1 MSDFDADKNELL
13 EMITVTTELVAN
25 KQARTLE
32 TAISSN
38 TLSDVLVSDVEFWSW
53 MNRNYSS
60 SGGGMFSSNEAMKEY
75 IRSGPGKAIW
85 MEKQLQGKGYEFD
98 WVQKQRHNI
107 LNIFKK
113 YDLGDVSNQP
123 AIDVIEKDLLTRK
136 EKFYQMKAYTSKSNP
151 DLHNTG
157 KEVQVVTNAEKADIV
172 RENGYQVES
181 YKNSDSIKN
190 DILERQENIESG
202 AATPTYTIADIS
214 VTMSKAGLV
223 GAVIGMG
230 TETIFSYKRW
240 KNNEITDDEY
250 LEEVLKSGGESGI
263 TSGATAGIMIFVN
276 DAITVAGMN
285 SGIGIP
291 IAIAIS
297 AGIDKIIAPCFG
309 RGDYRKV
316 LGEARYY
323 QSIESMYVPFMQKLE
338 CAARECE
345 SFANSLVEQNKVY
358 NNIRE
363 KDKAVTKALKDLY
376 DLI

>member
-1 MSDFDADKNELL
+1 MSNIEENKNEFL
-13 EMITVTTELVAN
+13 EMIKDTSRLLGSEQT
-25 KQARTLE
+25 RILE
-32 TAISSN
+32 AAMSSN
-38 TLSDVLVSDVEFWSW
+38 AMSDSLVNNVEFWSW

-60 SGGGMFSSNEAMKEY
+60 AGGGMFSSNEAMKEY

-123 AIDVIEKDLLTRK
+123 AIDVIEKDLLTGK

-214 VTMSKAGLV
+214 ATMSKAGMV
-223 GAVIGMG
+223 GAAIGMG

-323 QSIESMYVPFMQKLE
+323 QSIESMYVTFMQKLE
-338 CAARECE
+338 CASRECE

-363 KDKAVTKALKDLY
+363 KDKAVTKELKDLY
-376 DLI
+376 DSI

>member
-1 MSDFDADKNELL
+1 MINIEENKNEFL
-13 EMITVTTELVAN
+13 EMIKDTSQLLGS
-25 KQARTLE
+25 KQSRILE
-32 TAISSN
+32 TAMSSN
-38 TLSDVLVSDVEFWSW
+38 AMSDSLVNNVEFWSW

-60 SGGGMFSSNEAMKEY
+60 AGGGMFSSNEAMKEY

-123 AIDVIEKDLLTRK
+123 AIDVIEKDLLTGK

-276 DAITVAGMN
+276 DAITVA
-285 SGIGIP
+285 
-291 IAIAIS
+291 
-297 AGIDKIIAPCFG
+297 
-309 RGDYRKV
+309 
-316 LGEARYY
+316 
-323 QSIESMYVPFMQKLE
+323 SMYVPFMQKLE

>member
-13 EMITVTTELVAN
+13 EMITDTAELVTN

-38 TLSDVLVSDVEFWSW
+38 TLSDALVSDVEFWSW

-60 SGGGMFSSNEAMKEY
+60 AGGGMFSSNEAMKEY

-123 AIDVIEKDLLTRK
+123 AIDVIEKDLLTGK

-202 AATPTYTIADIS
+202 AATPTYTIGNVSA
-214 VTMSKAGLV
+214 TMAKAGLV

-230 TETIFSYKRW
+230 TESVLSYKKW
-240 KNNEITDDEY
+240 KNNEITDEEY
-250 LEEVLKSGGESGI
+250 LDEVLKSGGESAI
-263 TSGATAGIMIFVN
+263 TSGATAGIMIPVN
-276 DAITVAGMN
+276 AAITAAGVTAVV
-285 SGIGIP
+285 GIP

-297 AGIDKIIAPCFG
+297 AGVDKIVAPCFG
-309 RGDYRKV
+309 RGDYKKV
-316 LGEARYY
+316 LGEATYY
-323 QSIESMYVPFMQKLE
+323 QSLESMYVPFMQTLE
-338 CAARECE
+338 YAAAEYK
-345 SFANSLVEQNKVY
+345 SFADKVAEQNGIY
-358 NNIRE
+358 NKIRE
-363 KDKAVTKALKDLY
+363 KDRAVNKALKDLY
-376 DLI
+376 DSI

>member
-1 MSDFDADKNELL
+1 MINIEENKNEFL
-13 EMITVTTELVAN
+13 EMIKDTSQLLGS
-25 KQARTLE
+25 KQSRILE
-32 TAISSN
+32 TAMSSN
-38 TLSDVLVSDVEFWSW
+38 AMSDSLVNNVEFWSW

-60 SGGGMFSSNEAMKEY
+60 AGGGMFSSNEAMKEY

-123 AIDVIEKDLLTRK
+123 AIDVIEKDLLTGK

-202 AATPTYTIADIS
+202 AATPTYTIAD
-214 VTMSKAGLV
+214 
-223 GAVIGMG
+223 
-230 TETIFSYKRW
+230 
-240 KNNEITDDEY
+240 
-250 LEEVLKSGGESGI
+250 
-263 TSGATAGIMIFVN
+263 
-276 DAITVAGMN
+276 
-285 SGIGIP
+285 
-291 IAIAIS
+291 
-297 AGIDKIIAPCFG
+297 KIRAPCFG